1 MIITKEQCLN
11 LFKEIGLDNAAMDL
25 GLSLGQMSI
34 EDNEES
40 WKNIVEAVKKFSGDE
55 EEITDFILD
64 TEYYES
70 K

>member
-1 MIITKEQCLN
+1 MIITKEQSLN
-11 LFKEIGLDNAAMDL
+11 LIKEIGLDNAAMDL
-25 GLSLGQMSI
+25 GLTLGQMSI

-40 WKNIVEAVKKFSGDE
+40 WKNIIEAAKEFSGDE
-55 EEITDFILD
+55 EEITDFILN